1 MPRATGQHVA
11 KRHVEAPAG
20 RAAGDVENFYAT
32 RSHREAATGDVPV
45 ISADRE
51 GIVTRPDAPAQR
63 GQSGPEGR
71 SRKTRPVPPA
81 TVGRLPRRQQPSDR
95 PHPSASQS
103 PTHRRH
109 HHRRHLILVT
119 EYLWGS
125 TTGPSPCWKETPST
139 SPPIQSAPRHPA
151 GPAKPDRTDA
161 DACAKYLTNEAA
173 YPDYS
178 AALPE
183 GWPIASGVTERT
195 CRNLVADRR
204 NITGAEPVLKLRAV
218 YANDDFD
225 DHRTQPTTPTHP
237 PHPLRRRC
245 HPDRIVAPQEPHPCH
260 LGRAQCHAVTVSGI
274 ASGSRSPC

>member
-1 MPRATGQHVA
+1 M
-11 KRHVEAPAG
+11 
-20 RAAGDVENFYAT
+20 
-32 RSHREAATGDVPV
+32 PV

-204 NITGAEPVLKLRAV
+204 DITGAEPVLKLRAV
-218 YANDDFD
+218 HANDDFRRPPD
-225 DHRTQPTTPTHP
+225 STNDANTSTTPATPKVSSRSHSRPPRAAPLSFGACSVSCGDGVWDRFGLSLAVLSAVDHR
-237 PHPLRRRC
+237 RGCRSEC
-245 HPDRIVAPQEPHPCH
+245 EEIPQVD
-260 LGRAQCHAVTVSGI
+260 HAGDDVGHHRH
-274 ASGSRSPC
+274 G